1 MITGVR
7 MTEKAYR
14 KVDALS
20 QSMIKEFYDDR
31 KKFYKKYILGEAVEQ
46 EITQGIKM
54 GNLVDCL
61 YLTPELFED
70 KFFMSICADVPTEK
84 MLAFCKALA
93 KHSMEGIDD
102 EGIQRQSFGQIC
114 ELAYTD
120 SGFKW
125 TLARIMEQFSGKEPE
140 NYFQELMQTYGSGK
154 IVITGEDVENANR
167 IITALRTGQFTSFL
181 NIDSTPEREIFRQVP
196 IDGFVIEGRP
206 FKGLLD
212 MLEVNHAERYLQPY
226 DLKVV
231 WSVEGFYREYY
242 LKMKAYLQ
250 AATYDLACAHLRET
264 QYGGYEGGYEIR
276 PMKFIV
282 CDSINYYSPLIYN
295 LELAD
300 IVDGFKGFTHRGQ
313 YYKGLIQ
320 LVKELNWHMDNNTWG
335 MSMENYLNGGLVQ
348 VNALKQP

>member
-1 MITGVR
+1 MITGAR

-14 KVDALS
+14 KIDALS

-31 KKFYKKYILGEAVEQ
+31 KKFYKKYILGEVVEQ

-61 YLTPELFED
+61 YLIPELFED
-70 KFFMSICADVPTEK
+70 KFFMSICTEIPTEK

-93 KHSMEGIDD
+93 MHSMESLDE
-102 EGIQRQSFGQIC
+102 EGIQRRDFA
-114 ELAYTD
+114 ELTHLAYID

-125 TLARIMEQFSGKEPE
+125 ALSRILEQFSGKEPE
-140 NYFQELMQTYGSGK
+140 NYFRELIQTYASGK
-154 IVITGEDVENANR
+154 IVITSEDVENANR
-167 IITALRTGQFTSFL
+167 IVTALRTGEFTSFL
-181 NIDSTPEREIFRQVP
+181 NLDSTEDREIFRQVP
-196 IDGFVIEGRP
+196 VDGFVIEGRP

-212 MLEVNHAERYLQPY
+212 MLEVNHTEKYLQPY

-242 LKMKAYLQ
+242 LKMRAYLQ
-250 AATYDLACAHLRET
+250 AATYDLACTHLRT
-264 QYGGYEGGYEIR
+264 VQYGGQEGGYTIR

-282 CDSINYYSPLIYN
+282 CDSINYYNPLIYN
-295 LELAD
+295 LQLDD
-300 IVDGFKGFTHRGQ
+300 IMDGFRGFTHRGQ

-320 LVKELNWHMDNNTWG
+320 LVKELNWHMDNNIWG
-335 MSMENYLNGGLVQ
+335 MSMENYLNAGMVQ
-348 VNALKQP
+348 VNTLKQP